1 MLPSPADVPCKEGG
15 SMTPHSIKVARLQVP
30 SEVSARQ
37 GNDGVTGVSVEVVLA
52 QSSPRHQVRPEVV
65 IADA

>member
-1 MLPSPADVPCKEGG
+1 MLTSPADVPCKEDG

-37 GNDGVTGVSVEVVLA
+37 VDDGVTRVSVEVVLA
-52 QSSPRHQVRPEVV
+52 QSSPWWWLGSL
-65 IADA
+65 

>member
-1 MLPSPADVPCKEGG
+1 MLTSPADVPCKEDG

-37 GNDGVTGVSVEVVLA
+37 GDVGVTGS
-52 QSSPRHQVRPEVV
+52 R
-65 IADA
+65 